1 MVISEQLCGPF
12 TCRGWLKIDVD
23 APVVS
28 CEVGRQ
34 DVANMNIEFSINSR
48 KT

>member
-12 TCRGWLKIDVD
+12 TCRGWLKIDAD

-34 DVANMNIEFSINSR
+34 VVANMNIEFSINCR
-48 KT
+48 ET